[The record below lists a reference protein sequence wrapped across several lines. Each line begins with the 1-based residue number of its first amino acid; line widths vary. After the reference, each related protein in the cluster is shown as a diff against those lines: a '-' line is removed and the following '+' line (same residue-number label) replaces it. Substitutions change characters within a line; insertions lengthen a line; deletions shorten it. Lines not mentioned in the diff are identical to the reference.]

1 MTNGHTRGSVNDA
14 DASSPRSGACD
25 RGATGPR
32 SLPQPCSSRGC
43 SPSPPGPCAG
53 LPSQAAG
60 EAGARGCW
68 GTAQARGPMDKGS
81 EPGCC
86 GAWSLDTAARG
97 WGTQVTR
104 ALGEATGLRDLGTGW
119 PGWGSCPASLWSRAS
134 RSTSLSTPP
143 PQHTHTTISSSANPG
158 NTGLASQ
165 SGGPLVPSPSAGRR
179 GQTVRGCCPYLG
191 PPLPR
196 GRKAAEATPTMCT
209 NSFGQEAGSHF
220 PSPGE
225 PWGALRHG
233 TPHGAP

>member
-32 SLPQPCSSRGC
+32 SLPQPYSSRGC

-143 PQHTHTTISSSANPG
+143 PTHTHHQILICKPGQYRTRFTIGGTAGTQPLSRQEGSDGEGLLPLLGTTSPPG
-158 NTGLASQ
+158 
-165 SGGPLVPSPSAGRR
+165 P
-179 GQTVRGCCPYLG
+179 
-191 PPLPR
+191 
-196 GRKAAEATPTMCT
+196 
-209 NSFGQEAGSHF
+209 
-220 PSPGE
+220 
-225 PWGALRHG
+225 
-233 TPHGAP
+233 